1 MAHGTCA
8 SPFLTCFAP
17 IPVALANLAHRQQ
30 RWHIFFQELSL
41 QSRLANTMPSG
52 GPQRP
57 STSSGDGAAAASSTS
72 SHAAFAAVDS
82 MVSKQVHG
90 SDNTASWQ
98 SFQNE
103 SKTRGTTV
111 STGAAP
117 ILPIKRADRLGT
129 GMQSRDDEK
138 RHENQIRRQA
148 GQAPVGSGYTAFKRK
163 IDQEAVASAKRAKL
177 VADRVRPDDKRYYIA
192 SETFEGWKED
202 YVFTTRDRGTGY
214 YWDGMD
220 SLKKQLGLS
229 SGDPSSSVVA
239 EMKEKAE
246 DVSGDGADASPEDD
260 IAATKK
266 KRKKKK
272 KSKSKDADGTAHV
285 EEDSNN
291 PMDQIAAAIQ
301 RRNQAMMHPP
311 GSAGRAAAAA
321 GVADAGAAAA
331 DAIGLTG
338 SGLPLQVNALAAKG
352 WEKAKDPSSGKEY
365 YFNRSSGE
373 RSWDNPLLEKKLT
386 PAGEVAKPSEKD
398 EVLPA
403 GWAATQD
410 ASIGK
415 TYYYHAASGKTQWTK
430 PDL

>member
-1 MAHGTCA
+1 MSSG
-8 SPFLTCFAP
+8 
-17 IPVALANLAHRQQ
+17 
-30 RWHIFFQELSL
+30 
-41 QSRLANTMPSG
+41 G

-57 STSSGDGAAAASSTS
+57 SASSGAGAGSSTS

-103 SKTRGTTV
+103 SKSSLRSKGAM

-117 ILPIKRADRLGT
+117 VMPIKRADRLGT

-138 RHENQIRRQA
+138 RHENQIRKEA

-163 IDQEAVASAKRAKL
+163 VDHEAVASAKRAKL
-177 VADRVRPDDKRYYIA
+177 VADRVRPDDVRYYIA
-192 SETFEGWKED
+192 AETFQGWKED
-202 YVFTTRDRGTGY
+202 YVFTTKDRGTGY

-229 SGDPSSSVVA
+229 SGGPSSGVVP
-239 EMKEKAE
+239 ETKAKV
-246 DVSGDGADASPEDD
+246 DDAIGSNDALPEDT
-260 IAATKK
+260 AATKK

-272 KSKSKDADGTAHV
+272 KSKSKDGTDGTTVV
-285 EEDSNN
+285 EDDSNN

-301 RRNQAMMHPP
+301 RRNQAMMYPP
-311 GSAGRAAAAA
+311 GSVGRAAAAG
-321 GVADAGAAAA
+321 GVADANAAAA

-338 SGLPLQVNALAAKG
+338 SGLPSQVTALAAKG
-352 WEKAKDPSSGKEY
+352 WEKTTDPSSGKEY
-365 YFNRSSGE
+365 YFNRSTGKTK
-373 RSWDNPLLEKKLT
+373 WNNPLLEKKEKSMEDT
-386 PAGEVAKPSEKD
+386 AKPSEGD
-398 EVLPA
+398 EALPD
-403 GWAATQD
+403 GWAATKD
-410 ASIGK
+410 ASTGK

-430 PDL
+430 PEP